1 MKKDIV
7 SITDLTKIEIEKIFD
22 LTAQIKVGAI
32 HELPLQCKTLAM
44 IFEKPSLRTRLT
56 FATGMNQWGGS
67 AIYLSP
73 SDIQLGK
80 RERVKDVA
88 RTLSRWCDG
97 IMARTFAHET
107 VVELSRHATI
117 PVINGLSDREHPCQ
131 ALGDLFTL
139 KEKISQITN
148 PCPEPEIA
156 SAEPRNEPTPILPSP
171 SPRPGRRGDQ
181 SSITNLTLAY
191 VGDGNN
197 VCHSLLLLCGILGIQ
212 MRVGCPEGYEPDSD
226 ILEKARQ
233 SNPNT
238 QHPIPSIQVFH
249 DPFEA
254 VEGSDVV
261 YTDVWTSMGQE
272 EEAAERRETFQR
284 FQVNPQLLSKA
295 KQGAWVM
302 HCLPAHVGEEITE
315 EVLDGP

>member
-1 MKKDIV
+1 MKKDLV

-22 LTAQIKVGAI
+22 LTAKQKSGEI
-32 HELPLQCKTLAM
+32 LDTPLKGKTLTM
-44 IFEKPSLRTRLT
+44 IFEKPSLRTRVT
-56 FATGMNQWGGS
+56 FETGMTQLGGS

-88 RTLSRWCDG
+88 RNLSRWCDG

-139 KEKISQITN
+139 KEKVARKPN
-148 PCPEPEIA
+148 H
-156 SAEPRNEPTPILPSP
+156 PSP
-171 SPRPGRRGDQ
+171 
-181 SSITNLTLAY
+181 ITDLTLAY

-261 YTDVWTSMGQE
+261 YTDAWTSMGQE
-272 EEAAERRETFQR
+272 EEAEERKDAFQR

-315 EVLDGP
+315 EVLDGPQSIVLDQAENRLHVQKAILTTLLKTSEK